1 MYQVNDIIMYKR
13 EVCRIIQRK
22 EKYYKDQDYYELVP
36 LYDDTLKLVIPSS
49 SPFLR
54 RLITKE
60 KIQELIKKIPSIS
73 IIENDSRMI
82 ENEYKTLILSEDY
95 EDLIRIIKT
104 TYLRNKERTDHHKK
118 MGDKDLYY
126 FNKAEAYLYQEFAIV
141 LNMSVDEVKD
151 YIIQQINNLEK

>member
-1 MYQVNDIIMYKR
+1 MYQANDIIMYKK
-13 EVCRIIQRK
+13 EVCKVIQRI

-54 RLITKE
+54 KLITKD

-73 IIENDSRMI
+73 IIKNDSRMM
-82 ENEYKTLILSEDY
+82 ENEYKTLILSENY
-95 EDLIRIIKT
+95 EDLVRIIKT

-118 MGDKDLYY
+118 IGDKDLYY
-126 FNKAEAYLYQEFAIV
+126 FNRAEAYLYQEFAIV
-141 LNMSVDEVKD
+141 LNMNVDEVKD
-151 YIIQQINNLEK
+151 YIIKQINKLEK